1 MQVSCQE
8 FDEVLGGILES
19 MPASVLLSI
28 PGIYEILSEE
38 FNNEVLDKIKS
49 SREENEDRKSVV

>member
-49 SREENEDRKSVV
+49 SREGDL

>member
-8 FDEVLGGILES
+8 FDEVLEGILES
-19 MPASVLLSI
+19 MPASMLLSI

-49 SREENEDRKSVV
+49 SREGDL